1 MTAKVTYLPRE
12 LPETREQKSAP
23 VRSIA
28 IVDDDE
34 PVRRAFARL
43 LRAYS
48 FQTKIYD
55 SGTEFLR
62 SLNTSVPDCV
72 IVDVHMDDMSGFEL
86 LLRLSYMGL
95 RIPAV
100 VVTARDEPGVQAD
113 CELCGGAALLIKPV
127 EGQSLLNAIET
138 AIGTAADRDARGQ

>member
-1 MTAKVTYLPRE
+1 MTAKAAYVPCE
-12 LPETREQKSAP
+12 LPANREKDAS

-48 FQTKIYD
+48 FQVQIYG
-55 SGTEFLR
+55 SGAEFLR
-62 SLNTSVPDCV
+62 SLNKSVPDCL
-72 IVDVHMDDMSGFEL
+72 IVDVHMDDMTGFEL
-86 LLRLSYMGL
+86 LLRLSCLGL
-95 RIPAV
+95 RIPAL
-100 VVTARDEPGVQAD
+100 VVTARDDPGVQAD

-138 AIGTAADRDARGQ
+138 AIGTPADRGARGQ